1 MPQALNVERTSLTRR
16 HWLLISASVL
26 ILLALASVFRFA
38 GSWLTVQDP
47 LQPADAIV
55 VLGGHLPFRSME
67 AAAIYK
73 QGWASEVW
81 VTRPAPTVESKALEK
96 LDIGFVPEDA
106 YSVRVL
112 IRFGVPSSAVRVID
126 GDITNTEDE
135 VRATVRTLRETGKTR
150 SILVT
155 SKYHVRR
162 TKIIWSALAPPDL
175 KATVRFTPDDPF
187 DPKRWWQNSSDAL
200 AVTREIG
207 GILNAETGFRI
218 KPRRP

>member
-1 MPQALNVERTSLTRR
+1 V
-16 HWLLISASVL
+16 
-26 ILLALASVFRFA
+26 LASVFCFA
-38 GSWLTVQDP
+38 GSWLSVEDT

-55 VLGGHLPFRSME
+55 VLGGHLPFRAME
-67 AAAIYK
+67 AAAIFK

-81 VTRPAPTVESKALEK
+81 VTRPEPTVESKTLEK
-96 LDIGFVPEDA
+96 LDIGFVPEDV

-112 IRFGVPSSAVRVID
+112 IRYGVSSSAVRVID

-135 VRATVRTLRETGKTR
+135 VRATLRMLHETGKTR

-155 SKYHVRR
+155 SKYHGRR
-162 TKIIWSALAPPDL
+162 TKIIWGALAPPDL

-207 GILNAETGFRI
+207 GIINAETGFRL

>member
-1 MPQALNVERTSLTRR
+1 
-16 HWLLISASVL
+16 
-26 ILLALASVFRFA
+26 
-38 GSWLTVQDP
+38 
-47 LQPADAIV
+47 
-55 VLGGHLPFRSME
+55 ME
-67 AAAIYK
+67 AAGIYK
-73 QGWASEVW
+73 RGLASEVW
-81 VTRPAPTVESKALEK
+81 VTRPAPTVESKDLEK

-112 IRFGVPSSAVRVID
+112 IRYGVSSSAVRVID

-135 VRATVRTLRETGKTR
+135 VRATLRMLHETGKTR

-155 SKYHVRR
+155 SKYHGRR
-162 TKIIWSALAPPDL
+162 TKIIWGALAPPDL

-207 GILNAETGFRI
+207 GIINAETGFRL